1 MSSIYYVVNIKI
13 MGYWVQQIMSRN
25 MITYII
31 IFISVSSDQVY
42 THKLYERGSECE
54 CVRGTLYVGI
64 GEPMPTHSRGRCQ
77 LSNVYL
83 CFIALRPGLSLNL
96 RLLAMLS
103 DCRAL
108 DVLCLL
114 PSNARFTS
122 MCTCVHFYVS
132 SGEFN
137 SGLIFA
143 QEIILPTKPSLQPKL

>member
-1 MSSIYYVVNIKI
+1 
-13 MGYWVQQIMSRN
+13 
-25 MITYII
+25 
-31 IFISVSSDQVY
+31 
-42 THKLYERGSECE
+42 
-54 CVRGTLYVGI
+54 
-64 GEPMPTHSRGRCQ
+64 MPTHSRGRCQ
-77 LSNVYL
+77 LSNVVYL

-122 MCTCVHFYVS
+122 MCSCVHFYVS

-143 QEIILPTKPSLQPKL
+143 QEIILPTKPSLQPKLYIYMNDGVEDRVLCNPGNPQAFYTASDGFELFILLPSPPECWDTGLCYHACFLFAFF